1 MSLLL
6 PIEWPHVRKTP
17 DGTGIDEW
25 CQVVPFWQ
33 LHLYSQI
40 EGNKDFYKDLF
51 EKIRTTP
58 DKDSKKPGE
67 IQLEFT
73 VMASEALGLDLTEFF
88 EKWGFFAEVDYKL
101 TVYGETAQFTV
112 TKEKADETKD
122 RIKALG
128 LRKPSK
134 RIEYICDDNKS
145 LYESDSSVIAGSASR
160 TGQNF
165 RMINWKNVAAYEVW
179 SDDTLLFISPAGT
192 FTMPAQFVVG
202 TKVQVFAI
210 SVSGQKTEVTF

>member
-1 MSLLL
+1 M
-6 PIEWPHVRKTP
+6 
-17 DGTGIDEW
+17 
-25 CQVVPFWQ
+25 
-33 LHLYSQI
+33 
-40 EGNKDFYKDLF
+40 
-51 EKIRTTP
+51 
-58 DKDSKKPGE
+58 
-67 IQLEFT
+67 
-73 VMASEALGLDLTEFF
+73 
-88 EKWGFFAEVDYKL
+88 
-101 TVYGETAQFTV
+101 